1 MIRSPRRQEILRPF
15 KKWLYRDTQQIEGPC
30 KKVVVQSRDLR
41 VVCSGAQIPFTL
53 DESPGQGSLEVRLK
67 LGENGGTEFC
77 WVFEG
82 DAVKGDKSTTDG
94 PVGRFGAH
102 RAPAPVGC
110 PVP

>member
-1 MIRSPRRQEILRPF
+1 MIRGTGRPEFYRPF
-15 KKWLYRDTQQIEGPC
+15 KRWLYLDPLQVDGPC
-30 KKVVVQSRDLR
+30 TKLVVHSRGLR

-67 LGENGGTEFC
+67 FGGDGGTEFC

-102 RAPAPVGC
+102 KAPPPVGC
-110 PVP
+110 PIP